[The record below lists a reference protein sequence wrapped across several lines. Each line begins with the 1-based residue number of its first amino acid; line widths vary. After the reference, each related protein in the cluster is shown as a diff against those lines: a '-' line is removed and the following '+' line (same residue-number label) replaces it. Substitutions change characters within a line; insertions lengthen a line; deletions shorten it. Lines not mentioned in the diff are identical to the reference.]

1 MPEMKISF
9 LGTGSGSSTNRA
21 HSAMVYDC
29 DDNTRLLVDA
39 SSGNSVA
46 RNASELGMSV
56 ADFDTVLLSHHH
68 PDHMSGLLFVQFSR
82 ASLREDAPPLDVY
95 LTEEALKWAQKM
107 CVATHLNIA
116 EVNDLSVKNSSGRE
130 VIRWNVIASGQ
141 EITLGPTTTASCFP
155 ADHISGAVGWK
166 VISDGM
172 SVVFSGDTRYNPT
185 LVEESKKARLLI
197 HEALRTDEELDY
209 VKSRGHATAGEAAR
223 SASQAEVA
231 ELVLTHIDSIYHH
244 DSRPLLDDAKK
255 YYNGTITAATD
266 LHQMTVN
273 SHQNSKG

>member
-1 MPEMKISF
+1 MTEMKISF
-9 LGTGSGSSTNRA
+9 LGTGSGSSINRA

-29 DDNTRLLVDA
+29 DDGTRLLVDA

-46 RNASELGMSV
+46 RNASEIGMSV

-82 ASLREDAPPLDVY
+82 ASLRQDAPPLDVY
-95 LTEEALKWAQKM
+95 LTDEALEWAQKM
-107 CVATHLNIA
+107 CVATHLNIS
-116 EVNDLSVKNSSGRE
+116 EVNSESVKNPNGRE
-130 VIRWNVIASGQ
+130 VIRWHVVDSGQ
-141 EITLGPTTTASCFP
+141 EIILGPTTIASCFP

-166 VISDGM
+166 VKSDGL

-197 HEALRTDEELDY
+197 HEALRTDEEMDY
-209 VKSRGHATAGEAAR
+209 ANNRGHATAGEAAR
-223 SASQAEVA
+223 SAAQAAVA

-244 DSRPLLDDAKK
+244 NSQPLLDDAKK
-255 YYNGTITAATD
+255 HYSGPVSTATD
-266 LHQMTVN
+266 LHQITVN
-273 SHQNSKG
+273 EHETLNG

>member
-21 HSAMVYDC
+21 HSAVVYDC
-29 DDNTRLLVDA
+29 DDGTRLLLDA

-82 ASLREDAPPLDVY
+82 ASLRQDAPPLDVY
-95 LTEEALKWAQKM
+95 LTEEGLEWAQKM
-107 CVATHLNIA
+107 CVATHLNIG
-116 EVNDLSVKNSSGRE
+116 EVNSESVKNPNGRE
-130 VIRWNVIASGQ
+130 VIRWHVVDSGQ
-141 EITLGPTTTASCFP
+141 EITLGPTTTASCFR

-166 VISDGM
+166 VKSDGM

-185 LVEESKKARLLI
+185 LVEESKEARLLI
-197 HEALRTDEELDY
+197 HEALRTDEEVDY
-209 VKSRGHATAGEAAR
+209 AKSRGHATAGEAAR
-223 SASQAEVA
+223 SAAQAKVA
-231 ELVLTHIDSIYHH
+231 ELVLTHIDSVYNQNPQ
-244 DSRPLLDDAKK
+244 PLLDDAKK
-255 YYNGTITAATD
+255 YYRGPISAATD
-266 LHQMTVN
+266 LHQMIVN
-273 SHQNSKG
+273 GHQNSNG